1 MNLLLISI
9 NIIMFYLGYQYA
21 MTKVLSNFN
30 QTKDILSSIAEKLEE
45 IEEHEEKEEKKI
57 HQMLSDIDK
66 KSKQLQKDK
75 KT

>member
-1 MNLLLISI
+1 
-9 NIIMFYLGYQYA
+9 MFYLGYKYG
-21 MTKVLSNFN
+21 MNKVLSNFN

-45 IEEHEEKEEKKI
+45 IEEIEEHEEKEEKKI
-57 HQMLSDIDK
+57 HQMLIDIDK